1 MEFTVHLVMEATGLV
16 EHGLVARGAREG
28 AAVGRWLVWSGSDE
42 VRSSGRLDSSL
53 ELRAERNDDGV
64 LVAPP
69 QRGAERI
76 VWVADMRLE
85 PSSWPHRP
93 EPPDVR
99 LAVDRAGGPEIELTW
114 RGLAP
119 GQHALRFTVL
129 CRPAGHLTFENAVFD
144 PTVRV
149 SACSGDTSLG
159 IQPYRSL
166 PPVEI
171 TVSGAARLEGG
182 AHWSRGVRVIE
193 SSGGAAAEDRFSPG
207 RVLVDEPG
215 GELRVRVR
223 VLSGEAAASAA
234 CGPSSEPAGI
244 ARPEWAACGDDPW
257 AGGLS
262 ERLGQAAADPS
273 ASPEPALESVA
284 ERAGGGPLWS
294 GLEGLPRWDER
305 AAGDSP
311 VAVEHAAQLVT
322 LLRRR
327 ARGTPAVAREA
338 ARASSWFRDHFW
350 LCTPRRLADR
360 ALSLRAARRGGLG
373 LRPHMLIA
381 AGLPEVPLRR
391 SERRAVLDVVNA
403 RLLTTH
409 GLRSLD
415 PEDLEFDDGAG
426 SRGAIW
432 PWLVAPLSATAVLA
446 GGMDRLRLRRLVTL
460 ALGAAT
466 GPEAWVGSA
475 GSGGVSPAGS
485 LVFEPNRRA
494 AGEALA
500 LLSGIRPG
508 AL

>member
-1 MEFTVHLVMEATGLV
+1 MEATGLDV
-16 EHGLVARGAREG
+16 PEREARGARDG
-28 AAVGRWLVWSGSDE
+28 APAGRWLVWSGSDE

-53 ELRAERNDDGV
+53 ELRAERTDDGV

-85 PSSWPHRP
+85 PSCWPHRLQPP
-93 EPPDVR
+93 EVR
-99 LAVDRAGGPEIELTW
+99 LAAERIDGPEIELTW

-129 CRPAGHLTFENAVFD
+129 CRPAGDLTFENAAFD

-149 SACSGDTSLG
+149 SARSGETSLG

-171 TVSGAARLEGG
+171 TLSGAARLEGG
-182 AHWSRGVRVIE
+182 ADWARGIQVAE
-193 SSGGAAAEDRFSPG
+193 SSGGTAAEDRFSPG
-207 RVLVDEPG
+207 RVLVDDPG

-223 VLSGEAAASAA
+223 VLAGEADWPAASAR
-234 CGPSSEPAGI
+234 SSEPAGI
-244 ARPEWAACGDDPW
+244 ARPEWAACAVDPR

-273 ASPEPALESVA
+273 ASPDPALEGVA
-284 ERAGGGPLWS
+284 ERAGSGPLWS

-305 AAGDSP
+305 VAGDAP

-327 ARGTPAVAREA
+327 AREAPAIAREA
-338 ARASSWFRDHFW
+338 ARASRWFRDHFW
-350 LCTPRRLADR
+350 LSTPRRLADR
-360 ALSLRAARRGGLG
+360 ALGLRAVRDGGLG

-409 GLRSLD
+409 GLRTLD
-415 PEDLEFDDGAG
+415 AEDLEFDDGVGA
-426 SRGAIW
+426 RGAIW

-466 GPEAWVGSA
+466 GPEAWVGCA

-494 AGEALA
+494 AGDALS

>member
-1 MEFTVHLVMEATGLV
+1 MEATGLDV
-16 EHGLVARGAREG
+16 PEREAHGARDG
-28 AAVGRWLVWSGSDE
+28 AAAGRWLVWSGSDE

-53 ELRAERNDDGV
+53 ELRAERTDDGV

-69 QRGAERI
+69 QTGAERI

-85 PSSWPHRP
+85 PSCWPHRLQPP
-93 EPPDVR
+93 EVR
-99 LAVDRAGGPEIELTW
+99 LAAERTDGPEIELTW

-129 CRPAGHLTFENAVFD
+129 CRPAGHLTFENAAFD

-149 SACSGDTSLG
+149 SARSGETSLG

-171 TVSGAARLEGG
+171 TLSGAARLEGG
-182 AHWSRGVRVIE
+182 ADWARGIQVAE
-193 SSGGAAAEDRFSPG
+193 SSGRKAAEDRFSPG
-207 RVLVDEPG
+207 RVLVDDPG

-223 VLSGEAAASAA
+223 VLAGEADRPAA
-234 CGPSSEPAGI
+234 CARSSEPAGI
-244 ARPEWAACGDDPW
+244 ARPEWAACSVDPR

-262 ERLGQAAADPS
+262 EKLAQAAADPS
-273 ASPEPALESVA
+273 ASPEPALEGVA
-284 ERAGGGPLWS
+284 ERASGGPLWS

-305 AAGDSP
+305 VAGNAP

-327 ARGTPAVAREA
+327 AREAPAIAREA

-350 LCTPRRLADR
+350 LSTPRRLADR
-360 ALSLRAARRGGLG
+360 ALGPRAVRHGGLG

-409 GLRSLD
+409 GLRTLD
-415 PEDLEFDDGAG
+415 AEDLDFDGGIGA
-426 SRGAIW
+426 RGAIW

-466 GPEAWVGSA
+466 GPEAWVGRA
-475 GSGGVSPAGS
+475 GSGGVFPAGN

-494 AGEALA
+494 AGDALA